1 MCSIKFIIR
10 WMQTSF
16 YLYILHPLGC
26 KKTTP
31 TPMFCTP
38 QIPVPFPIP
47 NTMRWHNYYSF
58 QFLNGG
64 CESPG
69 ECFFPFCHCLG
80 SELQFFCISSD
91 YSGWGEVCNFTHLG
105 EGQREGVEETLSPI
119 PYQCWAHKDL
129 FVLSVCYIS
138 MQDLRKSC
146 WFFFTSFYISYCS
159 VIIWLWE
166 LGWPVRNARGLR

>member
-1 MCSIKFIIR
+1 
-10 WMQTSF
+10 MQTSF

-80 SELQFFCISSD
+80 SELQFFCINSK
-91 YSGWGEVCNFTHLG
+91 YSGERSWQFHAPGRGRV
-105 EGQREGVEETLSPI
+105 
-119 PYQCWAHKDL
+119 
-129 FVLSVCYIS
+129 
-138 MQDLRKSC
+138 LRKHSVLFLITAELTRIC
-146 WFFFTSFYISYCS
+146 CFFCQDDAKPHAGFEEDFFFY
-159 VIIWLWE
+159 
-166 LGWPVRNARGLR
+166 